1 PAPLRAP
8 ACNASTSGARHT
20 QDEGGNVSGAAGAG
34 PVARASS
41 LKSEKQIRCD
51 KAAGVNS
58 FYLRSSPPGNESAV
72 ETLEPSDLAG
82 EDGDR
87 QDGIGEEVLKMSTEE
102 IIQRTRLLDSEIKIM
117 KSEVLRVTHELQAMK
132 DKIKEN
138 SEKIKVNKTLPYLV
152 SNVIELLDVDP
163 NDQEE
168 DGANIDLDSQ
178 RKGKCAVIKTS
189 TRQTYFL
196 PVIGLVDAE
205 KLKPGDLVGV
215 NKDSYLILETL
226 PTEYDSRVKAME
238 VDERPTEQYSDIG
251 GLDKQIQEL
260 VEAIVLPMNHK
271 EKFENLGIQ
280 PPKGV
285 LMYGPPGTGKTL
297 LARAC
302 AAQTKATFLK
312 LAGPQLVQMFIGDG
326 AKLVRDAFALA
337 KEKAPSIIFIDE
349 LDAIGTKRKTF
360 PTLVGLGWV
369 GLPVVGGGEGSA
381 RAMALSVSWP
391 PVCRSFDS
399 EKAGDREVIAATNR
413 VDILDPAL
421 LRSGR
426 LDRKIEFPMPNEEA
440 RARIMQI
447 HSRKMNVSPDVNYE
461 ELARC
466 TDDFNG
472 AQCKAVC
479 VEAGMIAL
487 RRGATE
493 LTHEDYME
501 GILEVQAKKKANLQY
516 YA

>member
-1 PAPLRAP
+1 M
-8 ACNASTSGARHT
+8 
-20 QDEGGNVSGAAGAG
+20 
-34 PVARASS
+34 SS
-41 LKSEKQIRCD
+41 LND
-51 KAAGVNS
+51 
-58 FYLRSSPPGNESAV
+58 RSVWDEV
-72 ETLEPSDLAG
+72 E
-82 EDGDR
+82 
-87 QDGIGEEVLKMSTEE
+87 DGIGEEVLKMSTEE
-102 IIQRTRLLDSEIKIM
+102 IVQRTRLLDSEIK
-117 KSEVLRVTHELQAMK
+117 
-132 DKIKEN
+132 
-138 SEKIKVNKTLPYLV
+138 
-152 SNVIELLDVDP
+152 LLDVDP

-349 LDAIGTKRKTF
+349 LDAIGTKR
-360 PTLVGLGWV
+360 
-369 GLPVVGGGEGSA
+369 
-381 RAMALSVSWP
+381 
-391 PVCRSFDS
+391 FDS
-399 EKAGDREVIAATNR
+399 EKAGDREVQRTMLELLNQLDGFQPNMQVKVIAATNR

-447 HSRKMNVSPDVNYE
+447 HSHISPDCYCM
-461 ELARC
+461 L
-466 TDDFNG
+466 
-472 AQCKAVC
+472 
-479 VEAGMIAL
+479 GMIAL

-493 LTHEDYME
+493 LNHEDYME